1 MFQIG
6 EGVEINKPTLSQIV
20 SSSGSVKLKPVRHA
34 CFFQSRERREISRG
48 NDTMKGDISENEE

>member
-34 CFFQSRERREISRG
+34 CFFRSRERGERFHVEM
-48 NDTMKGDISENEE
+48 TL